1 MKEEFYCLP
10 LKKKVK
16 AKITTVVKKKSY
28 ALKGVHKVGDKTYNL
43 NKTCSKAR
51 AEEVAA
57 ALGIEIEHTAS
68 AETVVPEGS
77 FLPEGSGNVIGQN
90 TAGTETAIEATESTP
105 TANTTPFHSDSEDKI
120 GPMSMAA
127 EVDTSPDRLPGES
140 TKEMMARRDTPEYK
154 AARKKRGKAKRQDIQ
169 KTAPYLK
176 VKGYKMDDTNKSYL
190 LDVGL
195 PTEVLLHLK
204 DLKTSGMEID
214 EIDTI
219 QVYSQKGG
227 SFPMVIDSRFV
238 EPYKAETTTKII
250 EEDDS
255 DYEVDDY
262 LLLIGGKIREVS
274 GNTEMDVLEKEK
286 PDSYHIVK
294 ITGVEPYKIETVDF
308 NAEGY
313 KKSRSSSDEEEVLEG
328 AMEDELA
335 EDVPEGFSPS
345 DDKTVQ
351 FEDGTLM
358 SPTKEAETGGVSY
371 AIEPDHWLRLQAHR
385 DWQGTREEV
394 NVERENNFW
403 VITGSQES
411 ADDLLELI
419 IDTSDTEL
427 TDMTP
432 VTSTGISKGV
442 TLGIG
447 MLGIAA
453 SIILLQK
460 FNKSD

>member
-57 ALGIEIEHTAS
+57 ALGIEIEHTAA

-127 EVDTSPDRLPGES
+127 EVSVGDNCPTCK
-140 TKEMMARRDTPEYK
+140 KE
-154 AARKKRGKAKRQDIQ
+154 
-169 KTAPYLK
+169 
-176 VKGYKMDDTNKSYL
+176 
-190 LDVGL
+190 
-195 PTEVLLHLK
+195 
-204 DLKTSGMEID
+204 
-214 EIDTI
+214 
-219 QVYSQKGG
+219 
-227 SFPMVIDSRFV
+227 
-238 EPYKAETTTKII
+238 I
-250 EEDDS
+250 EEVAICSSCNTRCCMPCRDS
-255 DYEVDDY
+255 GDWSYDEK
-262 LLLIGGKIREVS
+262 LVS
-274 GNTEMDVLEKEK
+274 NDNSGDICG
-286 PDSYHIVK
+286 SC
-294 ITGVEPYKIETVDF
+294 ITK
-308 NAEGY
+308 NADGY
-313 KKSRSSSDEEEVLEG
+313 KKSRSSSDEEVLEG

-345 DDKTVQ
+345 DNKTVQ

-411 ADDLLELI
+411 ADDILDLI
-419 IDTSDTEL
+419 IETADTEL

-447 MLGIAA
+447 VLGIAA
-453 SIILLQK
+453 SIILLQR

>member
-10 LKKKVK
+10 LRKKVK

-28 ALKGVHKVGDKTYNL
+28 ALKAVHKVGDKTYNL

-57 ALGIEIEHTAS
+57 ALGIEIEHTAA
-68 AETVVPEGS
+68 AETLVPEDS
-77 FLPEGSGNVIGQN
+77 FLPNGSGNVIGQN

-105 TANTTPFHSDSEDKI
+105 TANTTPFRSENDDKI

-127 EVDTSPDRLPGES
+127 ESPDLE
-140 TKEMMARRDTPEYK
+140 
-154 AARKKRGKAKRQDIQ
+154 
-169 KTAPYLK
+169 
-176 VKGYKMDDTNKSYL
+176 
-190 LDVGL
+190 
-195 PTEVLLHLK
+195 
-204 DLKTSGMEID
+204 
-214 EIDTI
+214 
-219 QVYSQKGG
+219 
-227 SFPMVIDSRFV
+227 
-238 EPYKAETTTKII
+238 KII
-250 EEDDS
+250 EEDKS
-255 DYEVDDY
+255 DYEIDDY
-262 LLLIGGKIREVS
+262 LLLIDGKIREVS

-294 ITGVEPYKIETVDF
+294 ITGVEPYQIETVDF
-308 NAEGY
+308 GAEGY
-313 KKSRSSSDEEEVLEG
+313 KKSRSPSDEEEVLEG
-328 AMEDELA
+328 AMEDEL
-335 EDVPEGFSPS
+335 ENDVPEGFSPS

-427 TDMTP
+427 ADMAP

>member
-1 MKEEFYCLP
+1 MKMSFYCLP
-10 LKKKVK
+10 LRKHVK
-16 AKITTVVKKKSY
+16 AKVTAIVKKKSY
-28 ALKGVHKVGDKTYNL
+28 SIKGVHKENGKDYNL
-43 NKTCSKAR
+43 NKVVGKAEAERISK
-51 AEEVAA
+51 ETGIDIDEGQLAA
-57 ALGIEIEHTAS
+57 A
-68 AETVVPEGS
+68 AEG
-77 FLPEGSGNVIGQN
+77 FLPTGSGHVIGQN
-90 TAGTETAIEATESTP
+90 TAGMETAIEGTEETV
-105 TANTTPFHSDSEDKI
+105 TANTTPFRSEDDEDNI
-120 GPMSMAA
+120 GPMRMEA

-219 QVYSQKGG
+219 QVHSQKGG

-238 EPYKAETTTKII
+238 EPYKAETVSVGDNCPTCKKEI
-250 EEDDS
+250 EEVAICSSCDTRSCMPCRDS
-255 DYEVDDY
+255 GDWSYDEK
-262 LLLIGGKIREVS
+262 LVS
-274 GNTEMDVLEKEK
+274 NDNSGDIC
-286 PDSYHIVK
+286 SSC
-294 ITGVEPYKIETVDF
+294 ITK

-411 ADDLLELI
+411 ADDILDLI
-419 IDTSDTEL
+419 IETADTEL

-447 MLGIAA
+447 VLGIAA
-453 SIILLQK
+453 SIILLQR

>member
-57 ALGIEIEHTAS
+57 ALGIEIEHTAA
-68 AETVVPEGS
+68 AETVV
-77 FLPEGSGNVIGQN
+77 PEGSGNVIGQN

-127 EVDTSPDRLPGES
+127 EVSVGDNCPTCK
-140 TKEMMARRDTPEYK
+140 KE
-154 AARKKRGKAKRQDIQ
+154 
-169 KTAPYLK
+169 
-176 VKGYKMDDTNKSYL
+176 
-190 LDVGL
+190 
-195 PTEVLLHLK
+195 
-204 DLKTSGMEID
+204 
-214 EIDTI
+214 
-219 QVYSQKGG
+219 
-227 SFPMVIDSRFV
+227 
-238 EPYKAETTTKII
+238 I
-250 EEDDS
+250 EEVASCSSCDTRSCMPCRDS
-255 DYEVDDY
+255 GDWSYDEK
-262 LLLIGGKIREVS
+262 LVS
-274 GNTEMDVLEKEK
+274 NDNSGDICG
-286 PDSYHIVK
+286 SC
-294 ITGVEPYKIETVDF
+294 ITK

-411 ADDLLELI
+411 ADDILDLI
-419 IDTSDTEL
+419 IETADTEL

-447 MLGIAA
+447 VLGIAA
-453 SIILLQK
+453 SIILLQR

>member
-57 ALGIEIEHTAS
+57 ALGIEIEHTAA
-68 AETVVPEGS
+68 AETIVPEGS

-90 TAGTETAIEATESTP
+90 TAGTETAIPATEETP

-127 EVDTSPDRLPGES
+127 EVDT
-140 TKEMMARRDTPEYK
+140 PEYK
-154 AARKKRGKAKRQDIQ
+154 AARKERQKKKREDVQ

-176 VKGYKMDDTNKSYL
+176 VKDYEKHTTGKSYV

-195 PTEVLLHLK
+195 PSKVLLHME
-204 DLKTSGMEID
+204 DLENSGMKID

-219 QVYSQKGG
+219 QVHSQEGG
-227 SFPMVIDSRFV
+227 RFPAIIDSRF
-238 EPYKAETTTKII
+238 KGKAAETEKKNC
-250 EEDDS
+250 
-255 DYEVDDY
+255 
-262 LLLIGGKIREVS
+262 GCGK
-274 GNTEMDVLEKEK
+274 D
-286 PDSYHIVK
+286 PC
-294 ITGVEPYKIETVDF
+294 ITYGAD
-308 NAEGY
+308 GY
-313 KKSRSSSDEEEVLEG
+313 KKSRSSSDEEEDVIEG
-328 AMEDELA
+328 AMEDEEA
-335 EDVPEGFSPS
+335 DDIPQGFDPT

-358 SPTKEAETGGVSY
+358 SPSKEAETGGVSY

-385 DWQGTREEV
+385 DWQATREEV

-403 VITGSQES
+403 VITGPQES
-411 ADDLLELI
+411 ADDILDLI
-419 IDTSDTEL
+419 IDTADNTL
-427 TDMTP
+427 ADMTP
-432 VTSTGISKGV
+432 VSSAGISKGV

-453 SIILLQK
+453 SIMLLQK

>member
-57 ALGIEIEHTAS
+57 ALGIEIEHTAA

-127 EVDTSPDRLPGES
+127 EVSVGDNCPTCK
-140 TKEMMARRDTPEYK
+140 KE
-154 AARKKRGKAKRQDIQ
+154 
-169 KTAPYLK
+169 
-176 VKGYKMDDTNKSYL
+176 
-190 LDVGL
+190 
-195 PTEVLLHLK
+195 
-204 DLKTSGMEID
+204 
-214 EIDTI
+214 
-219 QVYSQKGG
+219 
-227 SFPMVIDSRFV
+227 
-238 EPYKAETTTKII
+238 I
-250 EEDDS
+250 EEVAICSSCDTRSCMPCRDS
-255 DYEVDDY
+255 GDWSYDEK
-262 LLLIGGKIREVS
+262 LVS
-274 GNTEMDVLEKEK
+274 NDNSGDICGSCISK
-286 PDSYHIVK
+286 
-294 ITGVEPYKIETVDF
+294 

-411 ADDLLELI
+411 ADDILDLI
-419 IDTSDTEL
+419 IETADTEL

-447 MLGIAA
+447 VLGIAA
-453 SIILLQK
+453 SIILLQR

>member
-127 EVDTSPDRLPGES
+127 EVSVGDNCPTCK
-140 TKEMMARRDTPEYK
+140 KE
-154 AARKKRGKAKRQDIQ
+154 
-169 KTAPYLK
+169 
-176 VKGYKMDDTNKSYL
+176 
-190 LDVGL
+190 
-195 PTEVLLHLK
+195 
-204 DLKTSGMEID
+204 
-214 EIDTI
+214 
-219 QVYSQKGG
+219 
-227 SFPMVIDSRFV
+227 
-238 EPYKAETTTKII
+238 I
-250 EEDDS
+250 EEVAICSSCDTRSCMPCRDS
-255 DYEVDDY
+255 GDWSYDEK
-262 LLLIGGKIREVS
+262 LVS
-274 GNTEMDVLEKEK
+274 NDNSGDICG
-286 PDSYHIVK
+286 SC
-294 ITGVEPYKIETVDF
+294 ITK

-427 TDMTP
+427 ADMAP

>member
-127 EVDTSPDRLPGES
+127 EVSVGDNCPTCK
-140 TKEMMARRDTPEYK
+140 KE
-154 AARKKRGKAKRQDIQ
+154 
-169 KTAPYLK
+169 
-176 VKGYKMDDTNKSYL
+176 
-190 LDVGL
+190 
-195 PTEVLLHLK
+195 
-204 DLKTSGMEID
+204 
-214 EIDTI
+214 
-219 QVYSQKGG
+219 
-227 SFPMVIDSRFV
+227 
-238 EPYKAETTTKII
+238 I
-250 EEDDS
+250 EEVAICSSCDTRSCMPCRDS
-255 DYEVDDY
+255 GDWSYDEK
-262 LLLIGGKIREVS
+262 LVS
-274 GNTEMDVLEKEK
+274 NDNSGDICG
-286 PDSYHIVK
+286 SC
-294 ITGVEPYKIETVDF
+294 ITK

-411 ADDLLELI
+411 ADDILDLI
-419 IDTSDTEL
+419 IETADTEL

-447 MLGIAA
+447 VLGIAA
-453 SIILLQK
+453 SIILLQR

>member
-57 ALGIEIEHTAS
+57 ALGIEIEHTAA

-127 EVDTSPDRLPGES
+127 EVSVGDNCPTCKKEIEVAICSSCDTRSCMPCRDSGDWSYDEKLVYNDNSGDICGS
-140 TKEMMARRDTPEYK
+140 CITK
-154 AARKKRGKAKRQDIQ
+154 
-169 KTAPYLK
+169 
-176 VKGYKMDDTNKSYL
+176 
-190 LDVGL
+190 
-195 PTEVLLHLK
+195 
-204 DLKTSGMEID
+204 
-214 EIDTI
+214 
-219 QVYSQKGG
+219 
-227 SFPMVIDSRFV
+227 
-238 EPYKAETTTKII
+238 
-250 EEDDS
+250 
-255 DYEVDDY
+255 
-262 LLLIGGKIREVS
+262 
-274 GNTEMDVLEKEK
+274 
-286 PDSYHIVK
+286 
-294 ITGVEPYKIETVDF
+294 

-411 ADDLLELI
+411 ADDILDLI
-419 IDTSDTEL
+419 IETADTEL

-447 MLGIAA
+447 VLGIAA
-453 SIILLQK
+453 SIILLQR

>member
-28 ALKGVHKVGDKTYNL
+28 ALKGVHKVGDKSYNL

-57 ALGIEIEHTAS
+57 ALGIEIEHTAA

-127 EVDTSPDRLPGES
+127 EVSVGDNCPTCK
-140 TKEMMARRDTPEYK
+140 KE
-154 AARKKRGKAKRQDIQ
+154 
-169 KTAPYLK
+169 
-176 VKGYKMDDTNKSYL
+176 
-190 LDVGL
+190 
-195 PTEVLLHLK
+195 
-204 DLKTSGMEID
+204 
-214 EIDTI
+214 
-219 QVYSQKGG
+219 
-227 SFPMVIDSRFV
+227 
-238 EPYKAETTTKII
+238 I
-250 EEDDS
+250 EEVAICSSCNTRCCMPCRDS
-255 DYEVDDY
+255 GDWSYDEK
-262 LLLIGGKIREVS
+262 LVS
-274 GNTEMDVLEKEK
+274 KDNSGDICG
-286 PDSYHIVK
+286 SC
-294 ITGVEPYKIETVDF
+294 ITK
-308 NAEGY
+308 NADGY
-313 KKSRSSSDEEEVLEG
+313 KKSRSSSDEEVLEG

-411 ADDLLELI
+411 ADDILDLI
-419 IDTSDTEL
+419 IETADTEL

-447 MLGIAA
+447 VLGIAA
-453 SIILLQK
+453 SIILLQR

>member
-57 ALGIEIEHTAS
+57 ALGIEIEHTAA
-68 AETVVPEGS
+68 AETLVPEGS
-77 FLPEGSGNVIGQN
+77 FLPNGSGNVIGQN

-105 TANTTPFHSDSEDKI
+105 TANTTPFHSEDDDKI

-127 EVDTSPDRLPGES
+127 ED
-140 TKEMMARRDTPEYK
+140 
-154 AARKKRGKAKRQDIQ
+154 KKNCGCGKD
-169 KTAPYLK
+169 PC
-176 VKGYKMDDTNKSYL
+176 
-190 LDVGL
+190 
-195 PTEVLLHLK
+195 
-204 DLKTSGMEID
+204 
-214 EIDTI
+214 
-219 QVYSQKGG
+219 
-227 SFPMVIDSRFV
+227 
-238 EPYKAETTTKII
+238 
-250 EEDDS
+250 
-255 DYEVDDY
+255 
-262 LLLIGGKIREVS
+262 
-274 GNTEMDVLEKEK
+274 
-286 PDSYHIVK
+286 
-294 ITGVEPYKIETVDF
+294 ITYGAD
-308 NAEGY
+308 GY

-328 AMEDELA
+328 AMEDEL
-335 EDVPEGFSPS
+335 EDDVPEGFSPS

-427 TDMTP
+427 ADMAP

>member
-28 ALKGVHKVGDKTYNL
+28 ALKGVHKVGDKSYNL

-57 ALGIEIEHTAS
+57 ALGIEIEHTAA
-68 AETVVPEGS
+68 AETIVPEGS

-90 TAGTETAIEATESTP
+90 TAGTETAIPATEETP

-127 EVDTSPDRLPGES
+127 EE
-140 TKEMMARRDTPEYK
+140 
-154 AARKKRGKAKRQDIQ
+154 KKNCGCGKD
-169 KTAPYLK
+169 PC
-176 VKGYKMDDTNKSYL
+176 
-190 LDVGL
+190 
-195 PTEVLLHLK
+195 
-204 DLKTSGMEID
+204 
-214 EIDTI
+214 
-219 QVYSQKGG
+219 
-227 SFPMVIDSRFV
+227 
-238 EPYKAETTTKII
+238 
-250 EEDDS
+250 
-255 DYEVDDY
+255 
-262 LLLIGGKIREVS
+262 
-274 GNTEMDVLEKEK
+274 
-286 PDSYHIVK
+286 
-294 ITGVEPYKIETVDF
+294 ITYGAD
-308 NAEGY
+308 GY
-313 KKSRSSSDEEEVLEG
+313 KKSRSSSDEEEDVIEG
-328 AMEDELA
+328 AMEDEEA
-335 EDVPEGFSPS
+335 DDIPQGFDPT

-358 SPTKEAETGGVSY
+358 SPSKEAETGGVSY

-385 DWQGTREEV
+385 DWQATREEV

-403 VITGSQES
+403 VITGPQES
-411 ADDLLELI
+411 ADDILDLI
-419 IDTSDTEL
+419 IDTADNTL
-427 TDMTP
+427 ADMTP
-432 VTSTGISKGV
+432 VSSAGISKGV

-453 SIILLQK
+453 SIMLLQK

>member
-28 ALKGVHKVGDKTYNL
+28 ALKGVHKVGDKSYNL

-57 ALGIEIEHTAS
+57 ALGIEIEHTAA

-127 EVDTSPDRLPGES
+127 EVSVGDNCPTCK
-140 TKEMMARRDTPEYK
+140 KE
-154 AARKKRGKAKRQDIQ
+154 
-169 KTAPYLK
+169 
-176 VKGYKMDDTNKSYL
+176 
-190 LDVGL
+190 
-195 PTEVLLHLK
+195 
-204 DLKTSGMEID
+204 
-214 EIDTI
+214 
-219 QVYSQKGG
+219 
-227 SFPMVIDSRFV
+227 
-238 EPYKAETTTKII
+238 I
-250 EEDDS
+250 EEVAICSSCNTRCCMPCRDS
-255 DYEVDDY
+255 GDWSYDEK
-262 LLLIGGKIREVS
+262 LVS
-274 GNTEMDVLEKEK
+274 NDNSGDICG
-286 PDSYHIVK
+286 SC
-294 ITGVEPYKIETVDF
+294 ITK
-308 NAEGY
+308 NADGY
-313 KKSRSSSDEEEVLEG
+313 KKSRSSSDEEVLEG

-411 ADDLLELI
+411 ADDILDLI
-419 IDTSDTEL
+419 IETADTEL

-447 MLGIAA
+447 VLGIAA
-453 SIILLQK
+453 SIILLQR

>member
-28 ALKGVHKVGDKTYNL
+28 ALKGVHKVGDKSYNL

-57 ALGIEIEHTAS
+57 ALGIEIEHTAA
-68 AETVVPEGS
+68 AETLVPEGS

-127 EVDTSPDRLPGES
+127 EEPPIGSDMIDAFAGPAIE
-140 TKEMMARRDTPEYK
+140 
-154 AARKKRGKAKRQDIQ
+154 
-169 KTAPYLK
+169 
-176 VKGYKMDDTNKSYL
+176 KM
-190 LDVGL
+190 
-195 PTEVLLHLK
+195 
-204 DLKTSGMEID
+204 
-214 EIDTI
+214 
-219 QVYSQKGG
+219 
-227 SFPMVIDSRFV
+227 
-238 EPYKAETTTKII
+238 I
-250 EEDDS
+250 EEGDS

-262 LLLIGGKIREVS
+262 LLLIDGKIREVS

-286 PDSYHIVK
+286 PDSYHIIK

-308 NAEGY
+308 NAEDY

-411 ADDLLELI
+411 ADDILDLI
-419 IDTSDTEL
+419 IETADTEL

-447 MLGIAA
+447 VLGIAA
-453 SIILLQK
+453 SIILLQR

>member
-57 ALGIEIEHTAS
+57 ALGIEIEHTAA
-68 AETVVPEGS
+68 AETLVPEGS
-77 FLPEGSGNVIGQN
+77 FLPNGSGNVIGQN

-105 TANTTPFHSDSEDKI
+105 TANTTPFHSEDDDKI

-127 EVDTSPDRLPGES
+127 ED
-140 TKEMMARRDTPEYK
+140 
-154 AARKKRGKAKRQDIQ
+154 KKNCGCGKDPCITYGA
-169 KTAPYLK
+169 
-176 VKGYKMDDTNKSYL
+176 
-190 LDVGL
+190 
-195 PTEVLLHLK
+195 
-204 DLKTSGMEID
+204 
-214 EIDTI
+214 
-219 QVYSQKGG
+219 
-227 SFPMVIDSRFV
+227 DS
-238 EPYKAETTTKII
+238 
-250 EEDDS
+250 
-255 DYEVDDY
+255 
-262 LLLIGGKIREVS
+262 
-274 GNTEMDVLEKEK
+274 
-286 PDSYHIVK
+286 
-294 ITGVEPYKIETVDF
+294 
-308 NAEGY
+308 Y

-328 AMEDELA
+328 AMEDEL
-335 EDVPEGFSPS
+335 EDDVPEGFSPS

-427 TDMTP
+427 ADMAP

>member
-28 ALKGVHKVGDKTYNL
+28 ALKGVHKVGDKSYNL

-57 ALGIEIEHTAS
+57 ALGIEIEHTAA
-68 AETVVPEGS
+68 AETIVPEGS

-90 TAGTETAIEATESTP
+90 TAGTETAIPATEETP

-127 EVDTSPDRLPGES
+127 ESPPTGSDMIDAFAGPAIE
-140 TKEMMARRDTPEYK
+140 
-154 AARKKRGKAKRQDIQ
+154 
-169 KTAPYLK
+169 
-176 VKGYKMDDTNKSYL
+176 KM
-190 LDVGL
+190 
-195 PTEVLLHLK
+195 
-204 DLKTSGMEID
+204 
-214 EIDTI
+214 
-219 QVYSQKGG
+219 
-227 SFPMVIDSRFV
+227 
-238 EPYKAETTTKII
+238 I

-255 DYEVDDY
+255 DYEIDDY
-262 LLLIGGKIREVS
+262 LLLIDGKIREVS
-274 GNTEMDVLEKEK
+274 GNTEMGVIEKEK

-294 ITGVEPYKIETVDF
+294 IIGVKPYKIKTVDF
-308 NAEGY
+308 GAEDEKKNCGCGKDPCITYGAEVSVGDNCPTCKKEIEEVAICSSCDTRSCMPCRDSGDWSYDEKLVSNDNSGDICGSCITKNADGY
-313 KKSRSSSDEEEVLEG
+313 KKSRSSSDEEVLEG
-328 AMEDELA
+328 AMEDEL
-335 EDVPEGFSPS
+335 ENDVPEGFSPS

-358 SPTKEAETGGVSY
+358 SPSKEAETGGVSY

-385 DWQGTREEV
+385 DWQATREEV

-403 VITGSQES
+403 VITGPQES
-411 ADDLLELI
+411 ADDILDLI
-419 IDTSDTEL
+419 IDTADNTL
-427 TDMTP
+427 ADMTP
-432 VTSTGISKGV
+432 VSSAGISKGV

-453 SIILLQK
+453 SIMLLQK

>member
-57 ALGIEIEHTAS
+57 ALGIEIEHTAA

-127 EVDTSPDRLPGES
+127 EVSVGDNCPTCK
-140 TKEMMARRDTPEYK
+140 KE
-154 AARKKRGKAKRQDIQ
+154 
-169 KTAPYLK
+169 
-176 VKGYKMDDTNKSYL
+176 
-190 LDVGL
+190 
-195 PTEVLLHLK
+195 
-204 DLKTSGMEID
+204 
-214 EIDTI
+214 
-219 QVYSQKGG
+219 
-227 SFPMVIDSRFV
+227 
-238 EPYKAETTTKII
+238 I
-250 EEDDS
+250 EEVAICSSCDTRSCMPCRDS
-255 DYEVDDY
+255 GDWSYDEK
-262 LLLIGGKIREVS
+262 LVS
-274 GNTEMDVLEKEK
+274 NDNSGDICG
-286 PDSYHIVK
+286 SC
-294 ITGVEPYKIETVDF
+294 ITK

-411 ADDLLELI
+411 ADDILDLI
-419 IDTSDTEL
+419 IETADTEL

>member
-57 ALGIEIEHTAS
+57 APGIEIEHTAA

-127 EVDTSPDRLPGES
+127 EVSVGDNCPTCK
-140 TKEMMARRDTPEYK
+140 KE
-154 AARKKRGKAKRQDIQ
+154 
-169 KTAPYLK
+169 
-176 VKGYKMDDTNKSYL
+176 
-190 LDVGL
+190 
-195 PTEVLLHLK
+195 
-204 DLKTSGMEID
+204 
-214 EIDTI
+214 
-219 QVYSQKGG
+219 
-227 SFPMVIDSRFV
+227 
-238 EPYKAETTTKII
+238 I
-250 EEDDS
+250 EEVAICSSCNTRCCMPCRDS
-255 DYEVDDY
+255 GDWSYDEK
-262 LLLIGGKIREVS
+262 LVS
-274 GNTEMDVLEKEK
+274 NDNSGDICG
-286 PDSYHIVK
+286 SC
-294 ITGVEPYKIETVDF
+294 ITK
-308 NAEGY
+308 NADGY
-313 KKSRSSSDEEEVLEG
+313 KKSRSSSDEEVLEG

-411 ADDLLELI
+411 ADDILDLI
-419 IDTSDTEL
+419 IETADTEL

-447 MLGIAA
+447 VLGIAA
-453 SIILLQK
+453 SIILLQR

>member
-16 AKITTVVKKKSY
+16 AKITSVVKKKSY

-57 ALGIEIEHTAS
+57 ALGIEIEHTAA

-90 TAGTETAIEATESTP
+90 TAGTETAIEATESTS
-105 TANTTPFHSDSEDKI
+105 TANTTPFHSEDDDKI

-127 EVDTSPDRLPGES
+127 ESP
-140 TKEMMARRDTPEYK
+140 
-154 AARKKRGKAKRQDIQ
+154 
-169 KTAPYLK
+169 
-176 VKGYKMDDTNKSYL
+176 
-190 LDVGL
+190 
-195 PTEVLLHLK
+195 PTGFLHG
-204 DLKTSGMEID
+204 D
-214 EIDTI
+214 
-219 QVYSQKGG
+219 
-227 SFPMVIDSRFV
+227 VIDAFAGPAI
-238 EPYKAETTTKII
+238 EKMI

-255 DYEVDDY
+255 DYEIDDY
-262 LLLIGGKIREVS
+262 LLLIDGKIREVS
-274 GNTEMDVLEKEK
+274 GNTEMDFIEKEK
-286 PDSYHIVK
+286 PDSYHIIK
-294 ITGVEPYKIETVDF
+294 ITGVKPYKIKTVDF
-308 NAEGY
+308 GAEDKKNCGCGKDPCITYGADGY

-328 AMEDELA
+328 AMEDEL
-335 EDVPEGFSPS
+335 EDDVPEGFSPT
-345 DDKTVQ
+345 DEKTVQ
-351 FEDGTLM
+351 FDDGTLM
-358 SPTKEAETGGVSY
+358 SPTKKAETGGVSY

-403 VITGSQES
+403 VITGPQES
-411 ADDLLELI
+411 AEDLLELI

-427 TDMTP
+427 DDMTP

-453 SIILLQK
+453 SIMILQK

>member
-57 ALGIEIEHTAS
+57 ALGIEIEHTAA
-68 AETVVPEGS
+68 AETLVPEGS
-77 FLPEGSGNVIGQN
+77 FLPNGSGNVIGQN

-105 TANTTPFHSDSEDKI
+105 TANTTPFHSEDDDKI

-127 EVDTSPDRLPGES
+127 EGKKNCGCGQDPCKTYGAEVSVGDNCPTCK
-140 TKEMMARRDTPEYK
+140 KE
-154 AARKKRGKAKRQDIQ
+154 
-169 KTAPYLK
+169 
-176 VKGYKMDDTNKSYL
+176 
-190 LDVGL
+190 
-195 PTEVLLHLK
+195 
-204 DLKTSGMEID
+204 
-214 EIDTI
+214 
-219 QVYSQKGG
+219 
-227 SFPMVIDSRFV
+227 
-238 EPYKAETTTKII
+238 I
-250 EEDDS
+250 EEVAICSSCDTRSCMSCRDS
-255 DYEVDDY
+255 GDWSYDEK
-262 LLLIGGKIREVS
+262 LVS
-274 GNTEMDVLEKEK
+274 NDNSGDICG
-286 PDSYHIVK
+286 SC
-294 ITGVEPYKIETVDF
+294 ITK
-308 NAEGY
+308 NADGY
-313 KKSRSSSDEEEVLEG
+313 KKSRSPSDEEEVLEG
-328 AMEDELA
+328 AMEDEL
-335 EDVPEGFSPS
+335 ENDVPEGFSPS

-427 TDMTP
+427 ADMTP

>member
-57 ALGIEIEHTAS
+57 ALGIEIEHTAA

-127 EVDTSPDRLPGES
+127 EVSVGDNCPTCK
-140 TKEMMARRDTPEYK
+140 KE
-154 AARKKRGKAKRQDIQ
+154 
-169 KTAPYLK
+169 
-176 VKGYKMDDTNKSYL
+176 
-190 LDVGL
+190 
-195 PTEVLLHLK
+195 
-204 DLKTSGMEID
+204 
-214 EIDTI
+214 
-219 QVYSQKGG
+219 
-227 SFPMVIDSRFV
+227 
-238 EPYKAETTTKII
+238 I
-250 EEDDS
+250 EEVAICSSCDTRSCMPCRDS
-255 DYEVDDY
+255 GDWSYDEK
-262 LLLIGGKIREVS
+262 LVS
-274 GNTEMDVLEKEK
+274 NDNSGDICG
-286 PDSYHIVK
+286 SC
-294 ITGVEPYKIETVDF
+294 ITK

-419 IDTSDTEL
+419 IETSDTEL

>member
-57 ALGIEIEHTAS
+57 ALGIEIEHTAA
-68 AETVVPEGS
+68 AETLVPEGS
-77 FLPEGSGNVIGQN
+77 FLPNGSGNVIGQN

-105 TANTTPFHSDSEDKI
+105 TANTTPFHSEDDDKI

-127 EVDTSPDRLPGES
+127 EDS
-140 TKEMMARRDTPEYK
+140 
-154 AARKKRGKAKRQDIQ
+154 DI
-169 KTAPYLK
+169 
-176 VKGYKMDDTNKSYL
+176 
-190 LDVGL
+190 
-195 PTEVLLHLK
+195 E
-204 DLKTSGMEID
+204 
-214 EIDTI
+214 
-219 QVYSQKGG
+219 
-227 SFPMVIDSRFV
+227 
-238 EPYKAETTTKII
+238 KII

-255 DYEVDDY
+255 DYEIDDY
-262 LLLIGGKIREVS
+262 LLLIDGKIREVS
-274 GNTEMDVLEKEK
+274 GNTEMDVMEKEK
-286 PDSYHIVK
+286 PDSYHIIK
-294 ITGVEPYKIETVDF
+294 ITGVKPYKIETVDF
-308 NAEGY
+308 GAEGKKNCGCGQDPCKTYGAEVSVGDNCPTCKKEIEEVAICSSCDTRSCMSCRDSGDWSYDEKLVSNDNSGDICGSCITKNADGY
-313 KKSRSSSDEEEVLEG
+313 KKSRSPSDEEEVLEG
-328 AMEDELA
+328 AMEDEL
-335 EDVPEGFSPS
+335 ENDVPEGFSPS

-427 TDMTP
+427 ADMAP

>member
-57 ALGIEIEHTAS
+57 ALGIEIEHTAA

-127 EVDTSPDRLPGES
+127 EVSVGDNCPTCK
-140 TKEMMARRDTPEYK
+140 KE
-154 AARKKRGKAKRQDIQ
+154 
-169 KTAPYLK
+169 
-176 VKGYKMDDTNKSYL
+176 
-190 LDVGL
+190 
-195 PTEVLLHLK
+195 
-204 DLKTSGMEID
+204 
-214 EIDTI
+214 
-219 QVYSQKGG
+219 
-227 SFPMVIDSRFV
+227 
-238 EPYKAETTTKII
+238 I
-250 EEDDS
+250 EEVAICSSCNTRCCMPCRDS
-255 DYEVDDY
+255 GDWSYDEK
-262 LLLIGGKIREVS
+262 LVS
-274 GNTEMDVLEKEK
+274 NDNSGDICG
-286 PDSYHIVK
+286 SC
-294 ITGVEPYKIETVDF
+294 ITK
-308 NAEGY
+308 NADGY
-313 KKSRSSSDEEEVLEG
+313 KKSRSSSDEEVLEG

-411 ADDLLELI
+411 ADDILDLI
-419 IDTSDTEL
+419 IETADTEL

-447 MLGIAA
+447 VLGIAA
-453 SIILLQK
+453 SIILLQR

>member
-1 MKEEFYCLP
+1 
-10 LKKKVK
+10 
-16 AKITTVVKKKSY
+16 
-28 ALKGVHKVGDKTYNL
+28 
-43 NKTCSKAR
+43 
-51 AEEVAA
+51 
-57 ALGIEIEHTAS
+57 
-68 AETVVPEGS
+68 
-77 FLPEGSGNVIGQN
+77 
-90 TAGTETAIEATESTP
+90 
-105 TANTTPFHSDSEDKI
+105 
-120 GPMSMAA
+120 
-127 EVDTSPDRLPGES
+127 
-140 TKEMMARRDTPEYK
+140 
-154 AARKKRGKAKRQDIQ
+154 
-169 KTAPYLK
+169 
-176 VKGYKMDDTNKSYL
+176 
-190 LDVGL
+190 
-195 PTEVLLHLK
+195 
-204 DLKTSGMEID
+204 
-214 EIDTI
+214 
-219 QVYSQKGG
+219 
-227 SFPMVIDSRFV
+227 
-238 EPYKAETTTKII
+238 
-250 EEDDS
+250 
-255 DYEVDDY
+255 
-262 LLLIGGKIREVS
+262 
-274 GNTEMDVLEKEK
+274 MDVLEKEK
-286 PDSYHIVK
+286 PDSYHIIK

-411 ADDLLELI
+411 ADDILDLI
-419 IDTSDTEL
+419 IETADTEL

-447 MLGIAA
+447 VLGIAA
-453 SIILLQK
+453 SIILLQR